1 MSEETASEAVA
12 ETVEQAQEAP
22 ETFSLEYVQQ
32 LRSEAAK
39 YRSER
44 KAAVEAAKVAAEA
57 EFQSKLDE
65 AGARFTELEQAKAA
79 SDLQVLKYQKVVE
92 AEVPAELVADLVA
105 LVQGYDE
112 ESISESVAKLKS
124 ASLQRT
130 SPPSSPL
137 HTNTL
142 KLARSRCR
150 NSLDA
155 KCCSAHAMSMIICRR
170 LRRLSSNG
178 VPSLCL

>member
-44 KAAVEAAKVAAEA
+44 KSAVEAAKVAAEA

-79 SDLQVLKYQKVVE
+79 SDLEVLKYQKVVE
-92 AEVPAELVADLVA
+92 AEVPAELVSDLVA

-124 ASLQRT
+124 VMGHQVRDRAVDPLQG
-130 SPPSSPL
+130 SGNAEPL
-137 HTNTL
+137 NGDPL
-142 KLARSRCR
+142 LAR
-150 NSLDA
+150 LKQVVGA
-155 KCCSAHAMSMIICRR
+155 
-170 LRRLSSNG
+170 
-178 VPSLCL
+178 

>member
-44 KAAVEAAKVAAEA
+44 KSAVEAAKVAAEA

-79 SDLQVLKYQKVVE
+79 SDLEVLKYQKVVE
-92 AEVPAELVADLVA
+92 AEVPAELVLDLVA

-124 ASLQRT
+124 VMGHQVRDRAVDLMQGSGNAE
-130 SPPSSPL
+130 PL
-137 HTNTL
+137 NGDPL
-142 KLARSRCR
+142 LAR
-150 NSLDA
+150 LKQVVGA
-155 KCCSAHAMSMIICRR
+155 
-170 LRRLSSNG
+170 
-178 VPSLCL
+178 

>member
-112 ESISESVAKLKS
+112 DSISESVAKLKS
-124 ASLQRT
+124 VMGHQVRDRAVDPLQG
-130 SPPSSPL
+130 SGNAEPL
-137 HTNTL
+137 NGDPL
-142 KLARSRCR
+142 LAR
-150 NSLDA
+150 LKQVVGA
-155 KCCSAHAMSMIICRR
+155 
-170 LRRLSSNG
+170 
-178 VPSLCL
+178 

>member
-79 SDLQVLKYQKVVE
+79 SDLEVLKYQKVVE
-92 AEVPAELVADLVA
+92 AEVPAELVSDLVA

-124 ASLQRT
+124 VMGHQVRDRAVDPLQG
-130 SPPSSPL
+130 SGNAEPL
-137 HTNTL
+137 NGDPL
-142 KLARSRCR
+142 LAR
-150 NSLDA
+150 LKQVVGA
-155 KCCSAHAMSMIICRR
+155 
-170 LRRLSSNG
+170 
-178 VPSLCL
+178 

>member
-12 ETVEQAQEAP
+12 ETVEQAQEATP

-44 KAAVEAAKVAAEA
+44 KSAVEAAKVAAEA

-79 SDLQVLKYQKVVE
+79 SDLEVLKYQKVVE
-92 AEVPAELVADLVA
+92 AEVPAELVLDLVA

-124 ASLQRT
+124 VMGHQVRDRAVDPLQG
-130 SPPSSPL
+130 SGNAEPL
-137 HTNTL
+137 NGDPL
-142 KLARSRCR
+142 LAR
-150 NSLDA
+150 LKQVVGA
-155 KCCSAHAMSMIICRR
+155 
-170 LRRLSSNG
+170 
-178 VPSLCL
+178 

>member
-12 ETVEQAQEAP
+12 ETVEQAQEATP

-79 SDLQVLKYQKVVE
+79 SDLEVLKYQKVVE

-124 ASLQRT
+124 VMGHT
-130 SPPSSPL
+130 SRDRAVDPMQGSGNAEPL
-137 HTNTL
+137 NGDPL
-142 KLARSRCR
+142 LAR
-150 NSLDA
+150 LKQVVGA
-155 KCCSAHAMSMIICRR
+155 
-170 LRRLSSNG
+170 
-178 VPSLCL
+178 

>member
-22 ETFSLEYVQQ
+22 ETISLEYVQQ

-44 KAAVEAAKVAAEA
+44 KSAVEAAKVAAEA

-79 SDLQVLKYQKVVE
+79 SDLEVLKYQKVVE
-92 AEVPAELVADLVA
+92 AEVPAELVSDLVA

-124 ASLQRT
+124 VMGHQVRDRAVDPLQG
-130 SPPSSPL
+130 SGNAEPL
-137 HTNTL
+137 NGDPL
-142 KLARSRCR
+142 LAR
-150 NSLDA
+150 LKQVVGA
-155 KCCSAHAMSMIICRR
+155 
-170 LRRLSSNG
+170 
-178 VPSLCL
+178 